1 MSYMNQSAF
10 APVGGI
16 QELSFDEI
24 DLVDGAISMRDV
36 GNAARW
42 VAGGAAIVGGVAL
55 ISGNAPVAAGAAIVG
70 GTALLVAAAF
80 GD

>member
-1 MSYMNQSAF
+1 MSYMNTHAAF
-10 APVGGI
+10 APAGGI

-24 DLVDGAISMRDV
+24 DLVDGAGWI

-42 VAGGAAIVGGVAL
+42 VAGGAAIVGVGAAL
-55 ISGNAPVAAGAAIVG
+55 TGNAPVAAGAAIVG
-70 GTALLVAAAF
+70 GIALLVAAVD